1 MQCVAT
7 LSWTTC
13 GGAARA
19 FGPKDRIAR
28 DAGSRSSSA
37 AQAATATP
45 QVSSAATQ
53 VLARRG
59 GELLDNVGAQLVRRC
74 IDGDSSAWA
83 EMVRTHHKRVYGLC
97 YRLTGNPADAED
109 VTQDVF
115 LKIYSNLAAFNATK
129 GSLQVWITTVT
140 RNLLVDTFRRNRNAP
155 CHVFARR
162 RLGCSQGFEANR
174 PAHLPCCLA
183 P

>member
-59 GELLDNVGAQLVRRC
+59 GELLENDGAQLVRRC

-83 EMVRTHHKRVYGLC
+83 EDGPHAPQKMCTASATAL
-97 YRLTGNPADAED
+97 PATPPNGPKTL
-109 VTQDVF
+109 TQDVF
-115 LKIYSNLAAFNATK
+115 LKFYLNLAAFNATK
-129 GSLQVWITTVT
+129 GSLQVSG
-140 RNLLVDTFRRNRNAP
+140 L
-155 CHVFARR
+155 
-162 RLGCSQGFEANR
+162 
-174 PAHLPCCLA
+174 
-183 P
+183 